1 VFNAQEVS
9 DAELCLMCVYAQEC
23 LMCVSCIQ
31 EVSDAELLEAAR
43 SDPDLAALLR
53 GESVDGLDLDRAI
66 DRYVCVCVC
75 LGTCVCVSCVV
86 WTWTGPLTGMY
97 VCVFVWVRVCHV

>member
-1 VFNAQEVS
+1 
-9 DAELCLMCVYAQEC
+9 
-23 LMCVSCIQ
+23 MCVSCIQ

-75 LGTCVCVSCVV
+75 LGTCVCVMCS
-86 WTWTGPLTGMY
+86 LDLDRAIDRY
-97 VCVFVWVRVCHV
+97 VCVCVWVCVCHV